1 MCFMALMLYILLIC
15 VIDLFPN
22 TILKKSY
29 DGLNY
34 IREIAIP
41 SNRVNKSKPL
51 RMTSKIY
58 SDVNYKQKNEIFNTR
73 PANSSFNYSHSST
86 LLMR

>member
-1 MCFMALMLYILLIC
+1 MCFMALMFYILLIC
-15 VIDLFPN
+15 VIDLFLN
-22 TILKKSY
+22 KILKKSY

-34 IREIAIP
+34 IRKIAIP

-58 SDVNYKQKNEIFNTR
+58 SDVNYKQKMK
-73 PANSSFNYSHSST
+73 YST
-86 LLMR
+86 LVLPIRPSIIPPRVRS

>member
-1 MCFMALMLYILLIC
+1 MALMLYILLIC

-22 TILKKSY
+22 KILKKSY

-34 IREIAIP
+34 IRKIAIP
-41 SNRVNKSKPL
+41 SSRVNKSKPL

>member
-1 MCFMALMLYILLIC
+1 MALMFYILLIC

-34 IREIAIP
+34 IRKIAIP

-73 PANSSFNYSHSST
+73 PANSSFNYSPSST